1 MLVHLGAGVAVQSRD
16 VLTLTDLQRPLPPD
30 TKALFDGMSRRNR
43 VRRLGGEPKTMV
55 LVQQDR
61 QTVCY
66 LSSVGLRTLRMRME
80 EEEALLRKL
89 AGRP

>member
-1 MLVHLGAGVAVQSRD
+1 MLVHLGAGVSVQSRD

-30 TKALFDGMSRRNR
+30 TKALFDSLSRRNR

-55 LVQQDR
+55 LVQQDQ

-66 LSSVGLRTLRMRME
+66 LSSGGLRTLRLRME

-89 AGRP
+89 ASRP